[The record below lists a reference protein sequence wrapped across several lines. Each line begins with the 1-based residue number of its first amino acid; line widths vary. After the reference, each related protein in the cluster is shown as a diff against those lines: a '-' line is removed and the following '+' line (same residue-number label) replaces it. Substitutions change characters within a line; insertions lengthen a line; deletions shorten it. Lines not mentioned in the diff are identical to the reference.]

1 MKKLI
6 FIILATALVFALSG
20 CKVTDGVP
28 INFGAPKL
36 PATLC
41 IEYDPATSYIL
52 KVTGERGI
60 PLNEVYYGLLDATQL
75 ATGFKLIKRE
85 NIKKFME
92 DLGKWY
98 DENYPM
104 SLTTLISHMKSQEQA
119 MAVTGILSRRIGM
132 FESLQPIG
140 LYDDCLL
147 RAGWNDAMDS
157 LFLR

>member
-6 FIILATALVFALSG
+6 ITLLSIVALFLTG
-20 CKVTDGVP
+20 CKLTDGTP

-36 PATLC
+36 PTTLC
-41 IEYDPATSYIL
+41 IEYDPGTSYIL
-52 KVTGERGI
+52 KVTGERGL

-85 NIKKFME
+85 NVKRFME
-92 DLGKWY
+92 DVGKWY

-104 SLTTLISHMKSQEQA
+104 NFTTLISYMKKQEEA
-119 MAVTGILSRRIGM
+119 MAVTGVLSRRIRM
-132 FESLQPIG
+132 FDSINPIG
-140 LYDDCLL
+140 LYDNCLL

>member
-6 FIILATALVFALSG
+6 FILLAIALVFVLSG

-85 NIKKFME
+85 DLRLFMVE
-92 DLGKWY
+92 LGEWY

-104 SLTTLISHMKSQEQA
+104 SLNSLIQHMKDQEQA
-119 MAVTGILSRRIGM
+119 MALSGILTRRIGI
-132 FESLQPIG
+132 FDSFQPIG
-140 LYDDCLL
+140 LYDNCLL

>member
-1 MKKLI
+1 MIRLLLI
-6 FIILATALVFALSG
+6 ALMIGG
-20 CKVTDGVP
+20 CVSGVP

-41 IEYDPATSYIL
+41 VEYDPGTSYIL

-60 PLNEVYYGLLDATQL
+60 PLNEVYYGLLDATQV
-75 ATGFKLIKRE
+75 AAGFKLIKRE
-85 NIKKFME
+85 DLSKFMVE
-92 DLGKWY
+92 LGEWY

-104 SLTTLISHMKSQEQA
+104 SINTLIKRMKNQEEA
-119 MAVTGILSRRIGM
+119 MALSGILTRRIGI
-132 FESLQPIG
+132 FNSVQPIG

-147 RAGWNDAMDS
+147 RAGWNDAMDE

>member
-1 MKKLI
+1 MKKLF
-6 FIILATALVFALSG
+6 FILLAIVALFLTG
-20 CKVTDGVP
+20 CKVTDGTP

-52 KVTGERGI
+52 KVTGERGV
-60 PLNEVYYGLLDATQL
+60 PLNEVYYGLLDPTQI
-75 ATGFKLIKRE
+75 ATGLKLIKRE
-85 NIKKFME
+85 NLKVFME
-92 DLGKWY
+92 KLGKWY

-104 SLTTLISHMKSQEQA
+104 SLNTLIDYMKDQEAA
-119 MAVTGILSRRIGM
+119 MALSGVLTRRIGI
-132 FESLQPIG
+132 FDSFQPIG

-147 RAGWNDAMDS
+147 RAGWNDAMDA

>member
-1 MKKLI
+1 MRTLI
-6 FIILATALVFALSG
+6 ALLAIVALFLTG
-20 CKVTDGVP
+20 CKVTDGTP

>member
-1 MKKLI
+1 MRTLI
-6 FIILATALVFALSG
+6 ALLAIVALFLTG
-20 CKVTDGVP
+20 CKVTDGTP

-41 IEYDPATSYIL
+41 TEYDPATSYIL
-52 KVTGERGI
+52 KVTGERGV

-85 NIKKFME
+85 KVKEFME
-92 DLGKWY
+92 ELGKWY
-98 DENYPM
+98 NENYPM
-104 SLTTLISHMKSQEQA
+104 SLNSLIKHMKDQEQA
-119 MAVTGILSRRIGM
+119 MALSGILTRRIGI
-132 FESLQPIG
+132 FDSFQPIG

>member
-1 MKKLI
+1 MTNMKKLF
-6 FIILATALVFALSG
+6 FILLAIVFLTG
-20 CKVTDGVP
+20 CKVTDGTP

-85 NIKKFME
+85 NIKKFMK

>member
-1 MKKLI
+1 MKKLF
-6 FIILATALVFALSG
+6 FILLAIVALFLTG
-20 CKVTDGVP
+20 CKVTDGTP

-52 KVTGERGI
+52 KVTGERGV
-60 PLNEVYYGLLDATQL
+60 PLNEVYYGLLDPTQI
-75 ATGFKLIKRE
+75 ATGLKLIKRE
-85 NIKKFME
+85 NLKVFME
-92 DLGKWY
+92 KLGKWY

-104 SLTTLISHMKSQEQA
+104 SLNTLIGYMKDQEAA
-119 MAVTGILSRRIGM
+119 MALSGVLTRRIGI
-132 FESLQPIG
+132 FDSFQPIG

-147 RAGWNDAMDS
+147 RAGWNDAMDA

>member
-1 MKKLI
+1 MIKLTLM
-6 FIILATALVFALSG
+6 ILVALVMSG
-20 CKVTDGVP
+20 CKVTDGTP

-41 IEYDPATSYIL
+41 VEYDPGTSYIL

-60 PLNEVYYGLLDATQL
+60 PLNEVYYGLLDATQV
-75 ATGFKLIKRE
+75 AAGFKLIKRE
-85 NIKKFME
+85 DLSKFMVE
-92 DLGKWY
+92 LGEWY

-104 SLTTLISHMKSQEQA
+104 SINTLIKRMKNQEEA
-119 MAVTGILSRRIGM
+119 MALSGILTRRIGI
-132 FESLQPIG
+132 FNSVQPIG

-147 RAGWNDAMDS
+147 RAGWNDAMDE

>member
-6 FIILATALVFALSG
+6 FILLAIALVFALSG

>member
-1 MKKLI
+1 MKKLF
-6 FIILATALVFALSG
+6 FILLAIVFLTG
-20 CKVTDGVP
+20 CKVTDGTP

-60 PLNEVYYGLLDATQL
+60 PLNEVYYGLLDPTQI
-75 ATGFKLIKRE
+75 ATGLKLIKRE
-85 NIKKFME
+85 NLKVFME
-92 DLGKWY
+92 KLGKWY
-98 DENYPM
+98 NENYPM
-104 SLTTLISHMKSQEQA
+104 SLNTLIGYMKDQEAA
-119 MAVTGILSRRIGM
+119 MALSGVLTRRIGV
-132 FESLQPIG
+132 FNSVQPIG

-147 RAGWNDAMDS
+147 RAGWNDAMDA

>member
-1 MKKLI
+1 MLI
-6 FIILATALVFALSG
+6 GVFLLSG
-20 CKVTDGVP
+20 CLGTP
-28 INFGAPKL
+28 INWGAPKL
-36 PATLC
+36 PSQLC

-52 KVTGERGI
+52 KVTGDRGI
-60 PLNEVYYGLLDATQL
+60 PLNEVYYGLLDSAQI

-85 NIKKFME
+85 DLSKFMV

-104 SLTTLISHMKSQEQA
+104 SLNTLIKHMKDQEQA
-119 MAVTGILSRRIGM
+119 MALSGILTRRIGI
-132 FESLQPIG
+132 FDSVQPIG

-147 RAGWNDAMDS
+147 RAGWNDAMDQ